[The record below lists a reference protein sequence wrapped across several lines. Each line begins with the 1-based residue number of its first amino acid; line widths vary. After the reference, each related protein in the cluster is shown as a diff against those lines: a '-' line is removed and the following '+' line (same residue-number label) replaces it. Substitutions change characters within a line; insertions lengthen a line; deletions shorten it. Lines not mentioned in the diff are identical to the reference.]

1 MRSYIRRGGEGRK
14 KKKKGSPCPTNRCPT
29 RAERRS
35 ICHGNGESQWKSQRE
50 KSGAQFSGP
59 GSSASVDMTST
70 AVGPSLVKN
79 PPLILSIP
87 SHSYT
92 TSNQEKRT
100 RTRRKKKSSFFKKR
114 RKRRFCFFF
123 FSVQKRKGRL
133 WLPISSFSSLTSLL

>member
-50 KSGAQFSGP
+50 KSGAQFFRGLAAQPVSTWP
-59 GSSASVDMTST
+59 APRWVPPSSRTPLSFS
-70 AVGPSLVKN
+70 PYHRIPILHLPKKN
-79 PPLILSIP
+79 E
-87 SHSYT
+87 
-92 TSNQEKRT
+92 QEQEE
-100 RTRRKKKSSFFKKR
+100 KKSSFFKKR
-114 RKRRFCFFF
+114 RKRFFF
-123 FSVQKRKGRL
+123 YFSVQKRKGRL